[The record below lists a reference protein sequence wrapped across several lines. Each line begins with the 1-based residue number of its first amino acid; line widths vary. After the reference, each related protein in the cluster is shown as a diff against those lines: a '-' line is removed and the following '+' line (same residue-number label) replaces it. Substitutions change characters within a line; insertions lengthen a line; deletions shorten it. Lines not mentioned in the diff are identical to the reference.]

1 MTDDELE
8 DPSDSN
14 GLENLSGST
23 TNAAGRAQQQK
34 RRFTADTEITL
45 SGELE
50 LDDVFVESMA
60 ETDVLDIEIDGDLV
74 TSCKIDPRVLRSA
87 FFLYASMERT
97 RHDWR

>member
-1 MTDDELE
+1 MTDDGPES
-8 DPSDSN
+8 PTDS
-14 GLENLSGST
+14 T
-23 TNAAGRAQQQK
+23 AHAAGRAQQQE

-60 ETDVLDIEIDGDLV
+60 DTDVLDIEIDGDLV
-74 TSCKIDPRVLRSA
+74 TRCEIDPRVLRSA

-97 RHDWR
+97 QHDWR